1 MSKVITDGTAT
12 FVVRDSRMQA
22 LVDMVY
28 PVGSVYMSVS
38 STKPE
43 FMNYGTWEALPAA
56 KCIETAS
63 DGHAGGT
70 TIDAGLPNI
79 TGGVHGDEVSRDCAV
94 TTTGAFSFGG
104 GTGGFSRDY
113 NGYSNLN
120 NGFKFN
126 ASRCSSIYGN
136 SNTVQPNSY
145 IVNAWR
151 RTA

>member
-43 FMNYGTWEALPAA
+43 FMNYGTWEALPSAR
-56 KCIETAS
+56 CLETAS

-79 TGGVHGDEVSRDCAV
+79 TGHYASPVAGNYQETLSGCFYDSKGAWNNYKGGAYPNYTPWDI
-94 TTTGAFSFGG
+94 AFS
-104 GTGGFSRDY
+104 
-113 NGYSNLN
+113 
-120 NGFKFN
+120 